1 MCRLCDI
8 AHKLSTYACISC
20 YLQYNTSKYSSISME
35 DESMMKNSKI
45 VVKRTLYLSTR
56 NICDRYFDK

>member
-1 MCRLCDI
+1 MLVFPVI
-8 AHKLSTYACISC
+8 FNN
-20 YLQYNTSKYSSISME
+20 LQYNTSKYSSISME

-45 VVKRTLYLSTR
+45 VFKRTLHLSTR

>member
-8 AHKLSTYACISC
+8 AHKLSTYACIFC
-20 YLQYNTSKYSSISME
+20 YLQYNTSKDSSTSME
-35 DESMMKNSKI
+35 DENMIKNSKI

-56 NICDRYFDK
+56 NICDRYFYK